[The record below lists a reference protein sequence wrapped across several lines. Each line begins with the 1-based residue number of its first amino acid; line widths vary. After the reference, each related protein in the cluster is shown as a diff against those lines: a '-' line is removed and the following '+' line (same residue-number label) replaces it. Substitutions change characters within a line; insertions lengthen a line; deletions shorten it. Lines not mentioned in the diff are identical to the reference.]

1 MKLIIYVINYIK
13 MQNKENL
20 KNLIQKVIIY

>member
-20 KNLIQKVIIY
+20 KNQIQKVIIY